1 TVSQKI
7 AELEKILGLTLMERR
22 SGSDGFRLT
31 PHGRRLRMIVSRF
44 AQELAALHGQ
54 PDRSPS
60 TLDAADILGHV
71 EEAMAALKRAADAL
85 RRS

>member
-1 TVSQKI
+1 
-7 AELEKILGLTLMERR
+7 
-22 SGSDGFRLT
+22 
-31 PHGRRLRMIVSRF
+31 MIVSRF

-71 EEAMAALKRAADAL
+71 EEAMAALKRAADPCAGPK
-85 RRS
+85 